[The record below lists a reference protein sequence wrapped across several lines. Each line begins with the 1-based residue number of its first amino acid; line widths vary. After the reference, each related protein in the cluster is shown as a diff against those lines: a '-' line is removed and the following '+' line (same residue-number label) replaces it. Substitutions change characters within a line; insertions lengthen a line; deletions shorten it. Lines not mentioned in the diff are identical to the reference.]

1 MAGAG
6 KRELLGK
13 PVSDQLEKLM
23 TERSVYHFG
32 GMGAMPPVC
41 QDNANFTAAVAAPV
55 LCEGDVLGAVLFVT
69 DQGRL
74 AGDTECKLA
83 QTVAAFLG
91 KNMES

>member
-1 MAGAG
+1 M
-6 KRELLGK
+6 
-13 PVSDQLEKLM
+13 
-23 TERSVYHFG
+23 
-32 GMGAMPPVC
+32 
-41 QDNANFTAAVAAPV
+41 AAPV

-91 KNMES
+91 KNMEN